1 MSGGDP
7 MKPVH
12 PDVKLTYDDYVHFPD
27 DGLRHELK
35 PATCSRPPCFRAWC
49 FPSQQSSRT

>member
-1 MSGGDP
+1 
-7 MKPVH
+7 MKPVN

-35 PATCSRPPCFRAWC
+35 PATCSRPPCFRA
-49 FPSQQSSRT
+49 